1 MALYVLCLEWDYQVS
16 RPGTENQM
24 LGWMIVFGF
33 MAILAAVM
41 TVVAGPSAGIISTK
55 VAAFLFGVL
64 FLACLLTSFA
74 RGRA

>member
-1 MALYVLCLEWDYQVS
+1 
-16 RPGTENQM
+16 M

-41 TVVAGPSAGIISTK
+41 TVVAGPSADIISTK
-55 VAAFLFGVL
+55 VATVLFGVL
-64 FLACLLTSFA
+64 FVVCLLTSFA